1 MENNYLL
8 DTNILIYYTDGL
20 LQKWPLAESIFEE
33 SFKIS
38 IISKI
43 EFLGWA
49 GFHGNE
55 FQYNMAKDFISNA
68 SVFNLDNEVAEETIV
83 IRQKYKIKM
92 PDAVIAATA
101 LINSMTLITMNIKDF
116 EKTGV
121 NLLAPDFNKPE

>member
-1 MENNYLL
+1 MANNYLL

-20 LQKWPLAESIFEE
+20 LQKWSKADLIFIE
-33 SFKIS
+33 SFLIS

-49 GFHGNE
+49 GFRGDE
-55 FQYNMAKDFISNA
+55 YQYNTAKDFIGNA
-68 SVFNLDNEVAEETIV
+68 SVINLDDEVAEQTIL

-101 LINSMTLITMNIKDF
+101 IINNLTIVTVNVRDFKNI
-116 EKTGV
+116 GV
-121 NLLAPDFNKPE
+121 KLLTPDF